1 MHHAISFQSKLNDFL
16 ICTPRKKSLKHQLIC
31 VKQGLVLVKLGK
43 LEYAVE
49 AGQSFWL
56 PFDTLTSL
64 TYTPNTIVSSVGV
77 SSRVVAPFPK
87 QGGYIQAEELL
98 SALLNRLEIHN
109 GHHERQVD
117 LLKVVQ
123 SELTTLKPELKET
136 RYTKQINQWQADK
149 ESSLSN
155 ELKLVLRVREANK
168 QMQSGKK
175 RPMVVESL
183 FDGNDALL
191 VSLEQTILGR
201 ELT

>member
-1 MHHAISFQSKLNDFL
+1 MHHAISFQSELNDFL
-16 ICTPRKKSLKHQLIC
+16 ICTPRKKSLKHQLIS
-31 VKQGLVLVKLGK
+31 VKQGLALVKLGK

-64 TYTPNTIVSSVGV
+64 TYTPNTIVNSVSV

-98 SALLNRLEIHN
+98 SALLNRLEFHN
-109 GHHERQVD
+109 GHRGRQVD

-149 ESSLSN
+149 ESALSN

-191 VSLEQTILGR
+191 ASLEQTILGR

>member
-1 MHHAISFQSKLNDFL
+1 MHHAISFQSELNDFL
-16 ICTPRKKSLKHQLIC
+16 ICTPRKKSLKHQLIS

-64 TYTPNTIVSSVGV
+64 TYTPNTITHSVSV
-77 SSRVVAPFPK
+77 SCRVRATFPK
-87 QGGYIQAEELL
+87 QGGYIQAGELL
-98 SALLNRLEIHN
+98 SALINRLEGLN
-109 GHHERQVD
+109 GQHERQVD

-136 RYTKQINQWQADK
+136 RYTKQINQWQVDK
-149 ESSLSN
+149 ESSLAN

-175 RPMVVESL
+175 RPVVVDSL

-191 VSLEQTILGR
+191 TSLEQTILGQQIS
-201 ELT
+201 